1 MNIVTLYGRVS
12 RDPKIFENKESDSL
26 VASFTI
32 ACQHNRDEADFVP
45 CKAFGK
51 TAEIIEKYVHKGDRL
66 TVNGSLG
73 SGQYEDKDGNTVYTL
88 DVMCWNVELVETK
101 KEAEGKEKPEPEK
114 KSSGR
119 SNSRRR

>member
-1 MNIVTLYGRVS
+1 MNSVTLYGRVS

-26 VASFTI
+26 VASFTL
-32 ACQHNRDEADFVP
+32 ACNRNKDEADFVP

-101 KEAEGKEKPEPEK
+101 KEAEKKEEPEK
-114 KSSGR
+114 KIKR
-119 SNSRRR
+119 P